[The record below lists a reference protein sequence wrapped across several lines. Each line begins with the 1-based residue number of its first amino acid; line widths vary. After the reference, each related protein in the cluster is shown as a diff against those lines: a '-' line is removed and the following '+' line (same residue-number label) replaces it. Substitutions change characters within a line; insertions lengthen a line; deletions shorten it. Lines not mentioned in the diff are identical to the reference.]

1 VSYLGDDV
9 TPYIRRRRGDLR
21 RRLAVLTRGPQ
32 PRDHLAE
39 WAARAVALA
48 AGLSAAAS
56 AVIYLLFTLYLYRVP
71 FLQLWALG
79 MALFL
84 LPWTLR
90 LLHGPPPEPEPDFDP
105 GAADLPPRPFA
116 QVERWRRQLETTDD
130 DVERFSRVVQPRLV
144 ELVGLR
150 LRLRYGIRMRDEPDR
165 ARAILG
171 PALHDFLTGTLPRV
185 PTPHELDLLITRMEE
200 F

>member
-1 VSYLGDDV
+1 VTYLGGDIA
-9 TPYIRRRRGDLR
+9 PYVQGSRGSLR
-21 RRLAVLTRGPQ
+21 RRLAMLARGPQ

-39 WAARAVALA
+39 WAARAVSLA
-48 AGLSAAAS
+48 AGISAAGS
-56 AVIYLLFTLYLYRVP
+56 AVVYLIFTLYLYRVP

-79 MALFL
+79 MALLL

-105 GAADLPPRPFA
+105 GAADLGPRPFA

-130 DVERFSRVVQPRLV
+130 DVERFGRVVQPRLA

-150 LRLRYGIRMRDEPDR
+150 LRLRYGIRLRDEPDR

-171 PALHDFLTGTLPRV
+171 VPLYDFLTGTLPRV